1 MDGQLHLWF
10 SVAGASPLRL
20 PDVRLVAERSRRD
33 GLWEHTCCEA
43 FIEFE
48 GGYYEFNLS
57 PSGDW
62 AVYQFTGY
70 RAGACSPE
78 IAAPVVQ
85 AHRNGDLWQLQA
97 FIDLSDL
104 PLLRHEQPWRMG
116 LSAVLETKDGEK
128 TYWALAHPSDKP
140 DFHHPDSFALVL
152 PAPELP

>member
-1 MDGQLHLWF
+1 MHLWF
-10 SVAGASPLRL
+10 SVVGASPLRL
-20 PDVRLVAERSRRD
+20 PVTRPRDERSRLD

-48 GGYYEFNLS
+48 GGYYEFNLA

-62 AVYQFTGY
+62 ALYQFTGY
-70 RAGACSPE
+70 RSEASNPV
-78 IAAPVVQ
+78 IAPPVVE
-85 AHRNGDLWQLQA
+85 AHRHGNLWQLQA
-97 FIDLSDL
+97 FMDLSALPQLRHDL
-104 PLLRHEQPWRMG
+104 PWRVG
-116 LSAVLETKDGEK
+116 LSAVIETKQGDK